1 MPNLAQVAQP
11 VIFLSIGR
19 PLTKA
24 QTDFK
29 IALISAIKAR
39 GFVPRTVGSGSEDTD
54 VPHVRP
60 IEQISRIVGESDG
73 AIVVAYEK
81 HLADTLHT
89 NSLAPNPGYLKDV
102 RLPTSW
108 NQAEAAMAYHVGLP
122 MLLISE
128 NRIYGDCLLEDGVI
142 GSVARVNIEESA
154 VWADVF
160 QRRMGSWAADVI
172 EYTKKKRSR
181 RLNDT
186 NAEQMTIADV
196 FHILG
201 SLNWKSALV
210 LIGVLSGLLGAAYSL
225 GYSHLLVIGP

>member
-1 MPNLAQVAQP
+1 MTSAAQTVQP
-11 VIFLSIGR
+11 VVFLSIGR

-29 IALISAIKAR
+29 LALISAIKVR
-39 GFVPRTVGSGSEDTD
+39 GFTPRTVGSGPEDSD

-89 NSLAPNPGYLKDV
+89 NSLAPNPGRLVDV
-102 RLPTSW
+102 RLSTSW

-128 NRIYGDCLLEDGVI
+128 DRIYGDCLLEDGVI
-142 GSVARVNIEESA
+142 GSVARVSINESE
-154 VWADVF
+154 VWGDVF
-160 QRRMGSWAADVI
+160 QRRMSSWAADVQAHANS
-172 EYTKKKRSR
+172 KRAR
-181 RLNDT
+181 RLTSTD
-186 NAEQMTIADV
+186 AEKMTIADV

-201 SLNWKSALV
+201 SLSWKSAIA
-210 LIGVLSGLLGAAYSL
+210 LIGLLFGLLGTAYSL
-225 GYSHLLVIGP
+225 GYSHLFFK